1 MGERRKAK
9 PRCRR
14 SGLRAGFR
22 PSLIAFRILFVMAS
36 RSDLIALLTAYDASD
51 PDEQDYRIRMLD
63 LAAVAHDPFRR
74 TEYDPGHFTA
84 SGFVLNP
91 DGDRLLLIHHARLG
105 IWVQPGGHVDPGDP
119 SLLEAARREIVE
131 ETGIARLHPVT
142 EGLVDIDIH
151 RFEPSGDQPEHLHF
165 DVRFAFVADR
175 ADLRPNAEV
184 LEAVWVRQEDLAG
197 LTVDRSVI
205 RPAAKL
211 L

>member
-1 MGERRKAK
+1 MAG
-9 PRCRR
+9 
-14 SGLRAGFR
+14 RAE
-22 PSLIAFRILFVMAS
+22 LIS
-36 RSDLIALLTAYDASD
+36 LLTAYDPSD
-51 PDEQDYRIRMLD
+51 PDEQAYRVRMLD

-84 SGFVLNP
+84 SGFVVHP

-142 EGLVDIDIH
+142 ERLVDIDIH
-151 RFEPSGDQPEHLHF
+151 RFGSSGDQPEHLHF
-165 DVRFAFVADR
+165 DVRFAFVADG
-175 ADLRPNAEV
+175 ADLNPNTEV
-184 LEAVWVRQEDLAG
+184 LEAVWVTREELAG
-197 LTVDRSVI
+197 LGVDRSVI
-205 RPAAKL
+205 RPAGKL